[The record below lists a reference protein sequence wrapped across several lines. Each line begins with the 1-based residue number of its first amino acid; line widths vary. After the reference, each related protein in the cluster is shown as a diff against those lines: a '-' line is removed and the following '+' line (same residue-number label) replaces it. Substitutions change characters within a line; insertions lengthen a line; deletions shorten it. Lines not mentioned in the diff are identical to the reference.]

1 MTKERQFPSL
11 VPTDPA
17 KLADARRRLIEIA
30 EKTKELTQVSVERH
44 QGGREIM
51 PLDPTVMGRAFCEF
65 TAGLLS
71 NPVKLAEAQMKLWQD
86 YAGIWQNLTRRAL
99 GEEVPPYV
107 QPAPGDRRFKDDAWT
122 NELVYDFLKQSYL
135 VGSRWIQ
142 GLVAETPGVNERTRA
157 EIQFLT
163 RQYID
168 AIAPTNFVLT
178 NPVVARKT
186 METGGANLL
195 AGMSNFLDDLTRNN
209 ALVKNRAP
217 ETFKVGVNIA
227 ATPGS
232 VIYQNDLMQLIQYNP
247 STKDVSKTP
256 ILFVPPWVNK
266 YYLFDL
272 QPKNSFLKWLVD
284 QGHTVFAISWVN
296 PGKRHRDKDFVDY
309 MKEGPLA
316 ALDAIEQATG
326 EREAHVVAYCL
337 GGTLTATMLAWQA
350 ARNDT
355 RVKSATLLATL
366 TEFSDLGEFSV
377 FFDEDRLLKLDR
389 YLEKKGFLEGHDL
402 ARLFSIVRAND
413 LIWSAVV
420 NNYLLAE
427 ESLPFDMTYWFA
439 DPAHMPAKML
449 NFYIRNIVFENRLPK
464 PGQLVIDG
472 VPIDLGKIKTPT
484 CFVSMHDDHVAPWRA
499 TYSGPHL
506 FGGPTRFILGGS
518 GHNAGI
524 VNPPVAK
531 KHGYWTNPELPPA
544 ADDWLA
550 GATRH
555 EGSWWP
561 EWASWLAAA
570 DDGKVPARVVGAGA
584 LKPLE
589 AAPGSYVKV
598 RA

>member
-17 KLADARRRLIEIA
+17 KLADARRHLIEIA
-30 EKTKELTQVSVERH
+30 EKTKELTQVSAERH
-44 QGGREIM
+44 RGGREIM

-65 TAGLLS
+65 AAGLLS

-107 QPAPGDRRFKDDAWT
+107 QPAPGDRRFKDDAWA

-142 GLVAETPGVNERTRA
+142 NLVAETPGVNERTRA

-561 EWASWLAAA
+561 EWASWLTAA
-570 DDGKVPARVVGAGA
+570 DDGKIPARVVGAGA

>member
-1 MTKERQFPSL
+1 MRSCPL
-11 VPTDPA
+11 I
-17 KLADARRRLIEIA
+17 RL
-30 EKTKELTQVSVERH
+30 SW
-44 QGGREIM
+44 GGR
-51 PLDPTVMGRAFCEF
+51 FEF

-107 QPAPGDRRFKDDAWT
+107 QPAPGDRQFKDDAWT

-296 PGKRHRDKDFVDY
+296 PGKQHRDKDFVDY

-449 NFYIRNIVFENRLPK
+449 NFYIRNIVLRTVCRNRANWSLTACRSISARSRRRHASCRCTTITWR
-464 PGQLVIDG
+464 PGV
-472 VPIDLGKIKTPT
+472 
-484 CFVSMHDDHVAPWRA
+484 R
-499 TYSGPHL
+499 
-506 FGGPTRFILGGS
+506 PTRVRICSAGRPGSSSAGPDIMRASSTLRSRRNMATGPIRNCRRRPMTGWPVPRGMRGHGGLN
-518 GHNAGI
+518 GR
-524 VNPPVAK
+524 
-531 KHGYWTNPELPPA
+531 HGLPLPM
-544 ADDWLA
+544 
-550 GATRH
+550 T
-555 EGSWWP
+555 
-561 EWASWLAAA
+561 
-570 DDGKVPARVVGAGA
+570 ARYRPGWS
-584 LKPLE
+584 
-589 AAPGSYVKV
+589 APGP
-598 RA
+598 

>member
-1 MTKERQFPSL
+1 
-11 VPTDPA
+11 
-17 KLADARRRLIEIA
+17 
-30 EKTKELTQVSVERH
+30 
-44 QGGREIM
+44 
-51 PLDPTVMGRAFCEF
+51 
-65 TAGLLS
+65 
-71 NPVKLAEAQMKLWQD
+71 
-86 YAGIWQNLTRRAL
+86 
-99 GEEVPPYV
+99 V
-107 QPAPGDRRFKDDAWT
+107 QPAPGDRRFKDDAWA

-142 GLVAETPGVNERTRA
+142 NLVAETPGVNERTRA